1 MKIYCKKWH
10 SLKSGIILN
19 LSFISH
25 IEVWRENSLEFC
37 FQVAQLW
44 NVKSQVWRNIFYMK
58 FRDSWFSFSCIYNR
72 EHAITALMKYLLITW
87 IFQVPFEI
95 SQLLSNRKKL
105 IENSHG
111 YRDDWACSALID
123 QHEANG
129 THLCL
134 FIFKF
139 RRSRA
144 QQHWASYFTCNKTV
158 AKNPDY
164 NLSWF
169 SNVLKINSGKK
180 KQKSTGDQRLNIW
193 FMHLRSWFKSMSLC
207 THSSPSPHKKNKI
220 NNYGDRVPQTL
231 WCLELL

>member
-25 IEVWRENSLEFC
+25 IEVWQENSLEFC
-37 FQVAQLW
+37 FRVVQLW

-58 FRDSWFSFSCIYNR
+58 FRDSWVSVSCIFNR
-72 EHAITALMKYLLITW
+72 EHAITTLMKYLLITW
-87 IFQVPFEI
+87 PFQVPFEI
-95 SQLLSNRKKL
+95 NQLLSKSKKL

-123 QHEANG
+123 RSTWGEWDS
-129 THLCL
+129 LV

-144 QQHWASYFTCNKTV
+144 Q
-158 AKNPDY
+158 
-164 NLSWF
+164 
-169 SNVLKINSGKK
+169 
-180 KQKSTGDQRLNIW
+180 
-193 FMHLRSWFKSMSLC
+193 
-207 THSSPSPHKKNKI
+207 
-220 NNYGDRVPQTL
+220 
-231 WCLELL
+231 